1 MAAPAV
7 PANEGMRAG
16 RPYSVMVIVGTPAE
30 AVKVAPVVRALAA
43 DRHFHP
49 MVTVAP
55 EQPEP
60 MTAVLDVFDITADRH
75 VALEPQRRA
84 LSELVTDILVG
95 LDPILTETH
104 PDLVVVQGDTQTT
117 FAGALCAS
125 YHRIPVA
132 HLEAGLRSGDRYRP
146 YPGEIHRRLVT
157 QLASLHLAPT
167 PGAAANLRAEGVAP
181 DTIVCTGN
189 TVVDALRW
197 TVSRGELPDVGVDL
211 ADRRVLL
218 AILSHRDWWGP
229 APVGVGRALARLAEG
244 NPDLSVVVV
253 VHRDRDVRGAILPP
267 LEGMANVTVVEPLAY
282 PGFVALLSR
291 ADVVV
296 TDSGGVQEEA
306 PCLAKPVMVL
316 RDVTER
322 PEAVVA
328 VTAELVG
335 TDERRIVARVQNLL
349 DDAGA
354 YARMAGAV
362 NPYGDGRAAGRVVAG
377 LAWLMGDA
385 GRPQEFS
392 A

>member
-1 MAAPAV
+1 
-7 PANEGMRAG
+7 
-16 RPYSVMVIVGTPAE
+16 
-30 AVKVAPVVRALAA
+30 
-43 DRHFHP
+43 
-49 MVTVAP
+49 
-55 EQPEP
+55 
-60 MTAVLDVFDITADRH
+60 
-75 VALEPQRRA
+75 
-84 LSELVTDILVG
+84 
-95 LDPILTETH
+95 
-104 PDLVVVQGDTQTT
+104 
-117 FAGALCAS
+117 
-125 YHRIPVA
+125 
-132 HLEAGLRSGDRYRP
+132 
-146 YPGEIHRRLVT
+146 
-157 QLASLHLAPT
+157 LHLAPT

-328 VTAELVG
+328 GTAELVG